1 MDGAATINILT
12 SFVLIGILI
21 LLFSVENTLWALY
34 WILFTL
40 YLIVFFAI
48 GLGLHTG
55 WSDLLN
61 MVAPILLISFL
72 IAWLIQIFS
81 SKQELIEEDKMVR
94 RIGLTEKIP
103 NTFYNMYSGVLL
115 LMIVKIVLYV
125 GLIQNKLASQKETNG
140 SDSSS
145 QSTKRNKTRT
155 QLIYITVYGMSI
167 ISFLLL
173 VGMQIVTDY
182 YLTDG

>member
-1 MDGAATINILT
+1 MDATATINILT

-48 GLGLHTG
+48 GLGLHSG
-55 WSDLLN
+55 GFDLLN
-61 MVAPILLISFL
+61 MVTPILLISFL

-125 GLIQNKLASQKETNG
+125 GLIRNKLATRGGEEESTA
-140 SDSSS
+140 SSPKI
-145 QSTKRNKTRT
+145 TKNQTRKR
-155 QLIYITVYGMSI
+155 LIYITVYGMSI